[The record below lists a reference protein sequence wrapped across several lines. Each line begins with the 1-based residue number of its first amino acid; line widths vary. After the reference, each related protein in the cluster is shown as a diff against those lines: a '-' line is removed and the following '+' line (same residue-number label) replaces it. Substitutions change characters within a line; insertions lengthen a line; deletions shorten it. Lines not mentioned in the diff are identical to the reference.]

1 MTKESETTKE
11 IYNNKMC
18 INNVPRNEINE
29 NVDDSSNSLTKYK
42 NKENQIKKNNDLVY
56 NVNISLEDIYNEVPK
71 ELNVARIRV
80 CHLCLGRGYLGFGL
94 NMSLCHICNGLMR
107 LIDKKKFNI
116 DTRESKIIFKNEGN
130 MIINENNENMKNNMN
145 NEINDLVIN
154 IYSKDDSRFERN
166 EYDLIMNYN
175 VSLIEL
181 YTEINILFEHLDN
194 KKYLITY
201 KDSEDSLNKIIH
213 KMKIKVPNMGLPR
226 PDPNPDLGRGD
237 LYIKLNVILPDLSKS
252 EVNKLKNIIFE
263 PKNDSNNYD
272 DTSINKIIIFNT

>member
-1 MTKESETTKE
+1 
-11 IYNNKMC
+11 
-18 INNVPRNEINE
+18 
-29 NVDDSSNSLTKYK
+29 
-42 NKENQIKKNNDLVY
+42 
-56 NVNISLEDIYNEVPK
+56 
-71 ELNVARIRV
+71 
-80 CHLCLGRGYLGFGL
+80 
-94 NMSLCHICNGLMR
+94 MSLCHICNGLMR
-107 LIDKKKFNI
+107 LIDKKIFNI
-116 DTRESKIIFKNEGN
+116 DTRETKIIFKNEGN
-130 MIINENNENMKNNMN
+130 MIINENNMNNNMN

-194 KKYLITY
+194 KTYLIKY
-201 KDSEDSLNKIIH
+201 RDAEDSFNKIIH

-226 PDPNPDLGRGD
+226 PDPDIGRGD

-263 PKNDSNNYD
+263 PKNNSDNYD